1 MTASTRQD
9 SRGFGSGSPRG
20 AWRPRG
26 NASNRF
32 ALLVITS
39 GIRSICAVPHI
50 DLPATLPG
58 ITSAF
63 AFRPETAK
71 PLRELAE
78 VLLRGPNTL
87 TSAERE
93 TIAAFVSSRND
104 CYFCHASHRAAAAH
118 HQDGNY
124 TIVDAVNA
132 DYRTAPV
139 SLKLKA
145 LLTIAGKVQQSGK
158 NVAEGDIAAAIAE
171 GATEMEIHDTVLIA
185 AAFCMYNRYVD
196 GLATFTPTDEQA
208 YDQMGQRMARQGYVQ
223 RA

>member
-1 MTASTRQD
+1 M
-9 SRGFGSGSPRG
+9 
-20 AWRPRG
+20 
-26 NASNRF
+26 
-32 ALLVITS
+32 
-39 GIRSICAVPHI
+39 PHI
-50 DLPATLPG
+50 NLPEGMPV

-63 AFRPETAK
+63 AFRPETAA
-71 PLRELAE
+71 PMRALAE
-78 VLLRGPNTL
+78 TLLRGPSTL
-87 TSAERE
+87 TSGDRE

-158 NVAEGDIAAAIAE
+158 NVAEGDIAA
-171 GATEMEIHDTVLIA
+171 
-185 AAFCMYNRYVD
+185 
-196 GLATFTPTDEQA
+196 
-208 YDQMGQRMARQGYVQ
+208 
-223 RA
+223 